1 MGVTRLIYGGGGSVA
16 LVSRN
21 AVLMGRTVVL
31 VCRTPVLVSRIES
44 W

>member
-1 MGVTRLIYGGGGSVA
+1 MGVTRLICGGGVA